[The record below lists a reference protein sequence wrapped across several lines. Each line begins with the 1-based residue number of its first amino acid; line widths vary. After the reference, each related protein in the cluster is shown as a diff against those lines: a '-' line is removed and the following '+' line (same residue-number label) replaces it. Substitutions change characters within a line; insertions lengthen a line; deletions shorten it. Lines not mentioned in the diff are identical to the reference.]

1 MARLKD
7 CYLEDVPQGSL
18 VFPSSS
24 ARESGNGGYLLELEG
39 VSSSKRHIKND
50 SEIFPA
56 VMINPRTGTL
66 VTPTGLKNL
75 SRHSLVA
82 VVK

>member
-1 MARLKD
+1 MATLKD
-7 CYLEDVPQGSL
+7 QFLEDIPPGSL

-24 ARESGNGGYLLELEG
+24 ARKSGNGGYVLEG
-39 VSSSKRHIKND
+39 NTWCVKDD

-56 VMINPRTGTL
+56 IMINPRAGTM

-75 SRHSLVA
+75 GGYSLVS
-82 VVK
+82 VMK

>member
-1 MARLKD
+1 MAVLKD
-7 CYLEDVPQGSL
+7 QFLEDIPPGSL

-24 ARESGNGGYLLELEG
+24 ARKSGHGGYVLEG
-39 VSSSKRHIKND
+39 NTRCVKDD

-56 VMINPRTGTL
+56 IMINPRAGTM

-75 SRHSLVA
+75 GRYSLVS
-82 VVK
+82 VMK